1 MVLLASFLTFA
12 CLPMNKGMEVLDF
25 NVGIFFVMAASSI
38 GVVGILLAGWSSNS
52 KYSLIGA
59 MRSGAQII
67 SYELSA
73 GLSILTMVVL
83 TGTMQI
89 SEIVGGQADGWL
101 IFKGHIPAIIAFII
115 YLIASNA
122 ECNRG
127 PFDLPEAESELTA
140 GYHTEYSGMHFGFFY
155 LAEYLNL
162 FIVSAI
168 AATVFLGGWMPLH
181 IPGLDGFNMVM
192 DYIPGLIWFFAKAFF
207 VVFLMM
213 WMRWTFP
220 RLRIDQ
226 ILKLEWKY
234 LVPISGLSKGV
245 RSLCIGLKTTMRE
258 FFTKKVT
265 EQYPENRKELK
276 MFDRFRGTLTM
287 PHNENNEHHCI
298 ACGLCQMACPNGT
311 IKVTSETITTEDGK
325 KKKIL
330 AKYEYNLGSCIFC
343 QLCVN
348 ACPHNAITFD
358 QNFEHAVFDRS
369 KLILTLN
376 HPGSHVEEKK
386 KDITN
391 KQ

>member
-1 MVLLASFLTFA
+1 MV
-12 CLPMNKGMEVLDF
+12 
-25 NVGIFFVMAASSI
+25 
-38 GVVGILLAGWSSNS
+38 
-52 KYSLIGA
+52 
-59 MRSGAQII
+59 
-67 SYELSA
+67 
-73 GLSILTMVVL
+73 
-83 TGTMQI
+83 
-89 SEIVGGQADGWL
+89 
-101 IFKGHIPAIIAFII
+101 
-115 YLIASNA
+115 
-122 ECNRG
+122 
-127 PFDLPEAESELTA
+127 
-140 GYHTEYSGMHFGFFY
+140 
-155 LAEYLNL
+155 
-162 FIVSAI
+162 
-168 AATVFLGGWMPLH
+168 
-181 IPGLDGFNMVM
+181 
-192 DYIPGLIWFFAKAFF
+192 
-207 VVFLMM
+207 
-213 WMRWTFP
+213 
-220 RLRIDQ
+220 
-226 ILKLEWKY
+226 
-234 LVPISGLSKGV
+234 KGV

-358 QNFEHAVFDRS
+358 QNFEHAVYDRS

-386 KDITN
+386 KEITN